1 MSSKDMKL
9 IMENWR
15 KSSVMKESV
24 SPLTEQELEE
34 GILNWAKKLFGVAL
48 VAGGLGLGGD
58 AEAGGK
64 LQGFEIDGKEFSFK
78 DAGSAINQLQI
89 DKDNGDPNA
98 EDGMKAL
105 EHLGKAMQYEVGLKN
120 LNLDKDNDGFADAEG
135 SWTGN
140 NPLSNWVIDA
150 EAAQTVGDA
159 GQVAAF
165 QALMQVTGQSP
176 AQSGAEAPAPEAS
189 VKSVG
194 DWKPGE
200 ADDMM
205 KNMSGTLKNR

>member
-34 GILNWAKKLFGVAL
+34 GLLDWAKKLFGVAL

-58 AEAGGK
+58 AEAGHG
-64 LQGFEIDGKEFSFK
+64 LQGVEIDNKQFSWK
-78 DAGSAINQLQI
+78 DAGSAINGLQI
-89 DKDNGDPNA
+89 EKKNGSTTAQYGID
-98 EDGMKAL
+98 AL
-105 EHLGKAMQYEVGLKN
+105 EYLGKQMQYEVGQNN
-120 LNLDKDNDGFADAEG
+120 LNLDKDNDGYADAEG
-135 SWTGN
+135 SWTGL

-150 EAAQTVGDA
+150 GAAQTVGDA
-159 GQVAAF
+159 GQVEAF
-165 QALMQVTGQSP
+165 RALMKASGQSP
-176 AQSGAEAPAPEAS
+176 AQSGAEKPAPESS

-194 DWKPGE
+194 YSPGE
-200 ADDMM
+200 ADAQM
-205 KNMSGTLKNR
+205 KDMSGMLKNR